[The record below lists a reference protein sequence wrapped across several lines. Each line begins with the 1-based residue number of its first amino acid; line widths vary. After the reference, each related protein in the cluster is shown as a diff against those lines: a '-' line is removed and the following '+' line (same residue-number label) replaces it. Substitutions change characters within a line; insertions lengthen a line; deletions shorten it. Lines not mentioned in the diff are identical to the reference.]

1 MRRQDKKPVEKQ
13 AKPVTEP
20 RSVFPGDLCSKR
32 VIVSV
37 EPASLGLYQHCV
49 RSLVNHAADVV
60 MQTKFYVSLGSLA
73 STVTLSN
80 EESEISTCQRY
91 GSQLRVTL

>member
-1 MRRQDKKPVEKQ
+1 MRRQDKKPVEK
-13 AKPVTEP
+13 PVKIAEQ

-37 EPASLGLYQHCV
+37 EPVSVGLYQHHV
-49 RSLVNHAADVV
+49 MSLANHAASVV

-73 STVTLSN
+73 GTVTLSH
-80 EESEISTCQRY
+80 EESEISTCQRS
-91 GSQLRVTL
+91 GSQLQVTR